1 MRKKF
6 YGVIA
11 MACVCL
17 LSAAQP
23 VFGAPFAGPGL
34 PVHMLGDTAIIEDD
48 IEDDGDDTKED
59 AIEWEL
65 RQEVSAASCKQGKD
79 VTLTV
84 SLSGDTPS
92 MQLST
97 IYVKLAYDP
106 KVFQIAEKDITPVN
120 ASQVDYLLFDADA
133 GELDIYYADD
143 IRFEKGAVLLKIK
156 LHVRGDADTGATKIG
171 VKELELYA
179 TDSEDYSV
187 VENGSTLKVNIKKQ
201 EAAVLLGDVNQDK
214 KISLADVKLVM
225 KYCNEGKGLTAAQ
238 KKNADVNRDGKVTL
252 TDAKLIM
259 KYCNGELKKF

>member
-79 VTLTV
+79 VTL
-84 SLSGDTPS
+84 
-92 MQLST
+92 
-97 IYVKLAYDP
+97 
-106 KVFQIAEKDITPVN
+106 VN
-120 ASQVDYLLFDADA
+120 ASQVDYLLCDADA

-156 LHVRGDADTGATKIG
+156 LHVREDADTGATKVG